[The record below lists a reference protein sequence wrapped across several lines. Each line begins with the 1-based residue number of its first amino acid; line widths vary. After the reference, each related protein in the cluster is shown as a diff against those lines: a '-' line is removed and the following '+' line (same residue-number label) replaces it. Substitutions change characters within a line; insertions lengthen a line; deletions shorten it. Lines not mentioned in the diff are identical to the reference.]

1 MSDIQKFEAVESC
14 PPNICM
20 LNLMIFWP
28 CVMNGLYI
36 DYQLDAPIII
46 YS

>member
-1 MSDIQKFEAVESC
+1 MNTLQTNSIQ
-14 PPNICM
+14 
-20 LNLMIFWP
+20 LR
-28 CVMNGLYI
+28 I